1 MTAKKQGESEAL
13 AELRQLLLGDELE
26 KLEVISERIEVPD
39 NFSSVVG
46 EALPQAMLKSA
57 KQGGELSEA
66 MIPTVEEII
75 RLSIKRDIGQFAN
88 ALFPVIGPAIRKSIS
103 ETIRQMMQSLNR
115 TLEQSFSWQGMKW
128 RIESIRSGIPISQIA
143 LLHGLVYRVEQ
154 AFFIH
159 RATGLLLNSIEQPDI
174 HNQDADLV
182 SSMLSAINDF
192 VGDSFKVEAN
202 HSLGSI
208 EVGDLSI
215 WVEQGPDSI
224 LAVAIRGEAP
234 NSLRTQMQ
242 EILESLQMEFSDAL
256 ADFTGD
262 VEAFDSSETILEGC
276 MQAQYKDK
284 NQNRQTR
291 AKWLIILGLVLFCGW
306 LATQKYHSM
315 KQDAYVESLSNE
327 PGYVIT
333 AATERDGLLVIRG
346 LKDPLAKSAD
356 ALLALSG
363 LQGDEV
369 LHRFEPYHSL
379 QPDFVEKRIKSIL
392 EPPPGVSIEVV
403 DQVLLIKGSASE
415 SWRTRLSTV
424 VPLIGG
430 IVAYDDSAL
439 RNNFSA
445 EMLDIPDS
453 VQATFEDGVLFL
465 QGRAEQEWIAG
476 LDSQVAKHQELK
488 RVDISALRSNFAAEM
503 LDIPDSVEASFED
516 GVLFLQGRAEQEWIA
531 GLDSQVAKHEELK
544 RVDIS
549 ALINATEEK
558 LIAEIDALEAEV
570 IYFDVAT
577 SSTLDQMDGDRIVA
591 LISEIVDLSNRLG
604 KNVLIFVKGYSDSVG
619 SFEDNVLLSVD
630 RADYVAQVIYLAG
643 ISPKYI
649 EVQGLEAPVSDEAN
663 DAERRH
669 NRRVNFRVIVE

>member
-1 MTAKKQGESEAL
+1 MNAKKQDESETL

-26 KLEVISERIEVPD
+26 KLDDISERLEVPE

-46 EALPQAMLKSA
+46 DILPQAMIKSA
-57 KQGGELSEA
+57 RQGGELSEA

-75 RLSIKRDIGQFAN
+75 RLSIKKDIANFAN

-115 TLEQSFSWQGMKW
+115 TLEQSFSWRGLKW
-128 RIESIRSGIPISQIA
+128 RIESMRTGIPISQIA
-143 LLHGLVYRVEQ
+143 LLYGLVYRVEQ

-215 WVEQGPDSI
+215 WIEQGPDSI

-242 EILESLQMEFSDAL
+242 EILESLQLEYSDAL
-256 ADFTGD
+256 GDFAGD
-262 VEAFDSSETILEGC
+262 VEAFGSSETILEGC
-276 MQAQYKDK
+276 MQAQYQDK
-284 NQNRQTR
+284 NQNRQAR
-291 AKWLIILGLVLFCGW
+291 AKWLIVLGLILFCGW
-306 LATQKYHSM
+306 LATQMYQSM
-315 KQDAYVESLSNE
+315 KQDAYVEILNNE

-333 AATERDGLLVIRG
+333 AVTERDGLLVIRG
-346 LKDPLAKSAD
+346 LRDPLAKSAN

-369 LHRFEPYHSL
+369 LHKFEPYHSL
-379 QPDFVEKRIKSIL
+379 QSDFVEKRVKAIL
-392 EPPPGVSIEVV
+392 EPPPGVSIDLVE
-403 DQVLLIKGSASE
+403 QVLLVKGSASQ
-415 SWRTRLSTV
+415 SWRTRLSAV

-439 RNNFSA
+439 RSNFA
-445 EMLDIPDS
+445 VEMLD
-453 VQATFEDGVLFL
+453 L
-465 QGRAEQEWIAG
+465 
-476 LDSQVAKHQELK
+476 
-488 RVDISALRSNFAAEM
+488 
-503 LDIPDSVEASFED
+503 PDSVEASFED

-531 GLDSQVAKHEELK
+531 RLDSQVAKYEELE

-549 ALINATEEK
+549 ALINATGEK
-558 LIAEIDALEAEV
+558 LVAEINALEAEV

-577 SSTLDQMDGDRIVA
+577 SSNLDQMNGDRIVA
-591 LISEIVDLSNRLG
+591 LVSEIVDLSNRLDRS
-604 KNVLIFVKGYSDSVG
+604 VLIFVNGYSDSVG
-619 SFEDNVLLSVD
+619 SFEDNALLSLD
-630 RADYVAQVIYLAG
+630 RANYVAQFIYLAG

-649 EVQGLEAPVSDEAN
+649 EVKGLEAPVADEAN
-663 DAERRH
+663 DAERH
-669 NRRVNFRVIVE
+669 QNRRVNFQVIVE